1 MNLCKALNPSL
12 SMKDFLRYARINI
25 CKVRF
30 TNKELIT
37 VPCIPIKD
45 KKTIDEMMEVLGS
58 RQNGFVYSLY
68 FEFALSTALRVSD
81 ILGLKKRDIKNG
93 VVYIKTQ
100 KTGVFKHIGL
110 NDKCRSKMEM
120 YLEFK
125 QEDDL
130 IFDFS
135 RQWVHQ
141 MLKWAADMIGLDKSL
156 VSCHTTRKTAAWRF
170 YVTSGHDI
178 IKTGQLL
185 GHKSST
191 ETRKYLG
198 IGETEVNELNVTLSW
213 S

>member
-1 MNLCKALNPSL
+1 MTS
-12 SMKDFLRYARINI
+12 
-25 CKVRF
+25 V
-30 TNKELIT
+30 
-37 VPCIPIKD
+37 PIKQ

-81 ILGLKKRDIKNG
+81 ILALHKKDIKNG

-100 KTGVFKHIGL
+100 KTGLHKHIAL
-110 NDKCRSKMEM
+110 NDKCRVKLEM
-120 YLEFK
+120 YLEYK
-125 QEDDL
+125 KEDEL

-141 MLKWAADMIGLDKSL
+141 LIKWAAEEIGLDKSL

-170 YVTSGHDI
+170 YTVSGYDI
-178 IKTGQLL
+178 MKTMQLL
-185 GHKSST
+185 GHRSPM

-198 IGETEVNELNVTLSW
+198 IDEEEVNEVNVHLSW
-213 S
+213 